1 LTHRKAIGILGGTF
15 DPVHYGHLVAA
26 QYAAYGF
33 NLDRVI
39 FMPAAHPPHKNA
51 ADVLEAK
58 HRLAMLQLAIADNP
72 VFEMSTLEIDRSG
85 VSYTIDTIES
95 MRRAYTDAD
104 LFFIMGMD
112 SLYILDTWKDVQ
124 RLVTLC
130 RFIVVTRPNYHLD
143 RNDPA
148 LQGVPE
154 EFWPQADFLEI
165 PAVDISS
172 SDLRSR
178 VQQGKPI
185 RYLLP
190 PAVEKYIYDHSL
202 YRGV

>member
-1 LTHRKAIGILGGTF
+1 MTHRKAIGILGGTF

-148 LQGVPE
+148 LQGFRRNSGLRLI
-154 EFWPQADFLEI
+154 FWRYQPWIFPPVICGLGCSRANLSAI
-165 PAVDISS
+165 CC
-172 SDLRSR
+172 LR
-178 VQQGKPI
+178 Q
-185 RYLLP
+185 
-190 PAVEKYIYDHSL
+190 
-202 YRGV
+202 